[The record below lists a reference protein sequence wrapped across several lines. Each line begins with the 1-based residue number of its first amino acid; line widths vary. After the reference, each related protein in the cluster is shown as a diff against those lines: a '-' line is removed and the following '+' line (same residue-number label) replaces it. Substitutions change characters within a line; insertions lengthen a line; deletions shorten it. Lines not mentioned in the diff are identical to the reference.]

1 MLGVDDRED
10 AGDRLAEVVAG
21 IAKTISVNRAL
32 YFPQN
37 LVAEQFDVHLGELG
51 ARRDDLLDA
60 KLAELSL
67 ELTELLDEIL
77 LALAP

>member
-1 MLGVDDRED
+1 MH
-10 AGDRLAEVVAG
+10 
-21 IAKTISVNRAL
+21 KT
-32 YFPQN
+32 
-37 LVAEQFDVHLGELG
+37 LVGKQFDIHLGELG
-51 ARRDDLLDA
+51 ARGDDLLDA